1 MKYQYLFICLIICSC
16 TYLPKEKE
24 DYNYLEDN
32 SIRFIKTKNNTEI
45 LINKDN
51 IFYLITMSDTKTTT
65 TYDYLI
71 NLTTTQN
78 IKINNLTIYTDDK
91 INILFN
97 NKKIC
102 IYKKELD
109 QDNYQT
115 CNFIYLHK
123 IDNDFN
129 ITLYDNNILIYDA
142 YTNFNYKFMYSLAK
156 VWIDTINISEDTITT
171 IILKDNDYQVEATK
185 IRGKTIHKKPN
196 S

>member
-1 MKYQYLFICLIICSC
+1 MAIEALKENLCVNQIIGKA
-16 TYLPKEKE
+16 KENIVAE
-24 DYNYLEDN
+24 GDVIIPD
-32 SIRFIKTKNNTEI
+32 IKPDILSTINTSG
-45 LINKDN
+45 
-51 IFYLITMSDTKTTT
+51 T
-65 TYDYLI
+65 
-71 NLTTTQN
+71 
-78 IKINNLTIYTDDK
+78 
-91 INILFN
+91 
-97 NKKIC
+97 IC

-156 VWIDTINISEDTITT
+156 VWIDTITISEDTITT